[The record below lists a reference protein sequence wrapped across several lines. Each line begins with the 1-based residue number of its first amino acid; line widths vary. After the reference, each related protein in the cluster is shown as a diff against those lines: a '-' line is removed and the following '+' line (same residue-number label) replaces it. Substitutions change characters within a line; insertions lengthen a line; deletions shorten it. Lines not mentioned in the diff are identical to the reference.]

1 MKRTLS
7 STIGL
12 LLLLGLDAWAQ
23 PAQPPADP
31 LAQYVFPPELVMRHA
46 PDIGLDE
53 RQRAAIKDAVV
64 KTQSRFL
71 DLQWDVQGEAE
82 KMARLLQASPVDEAA
97 VLAQAD
103 KVMALEREVKRAHLA
118 LLVRIKNV
126 LTDAQRAR
134 LAELRRRGEGSP

>member
-1 MKRTLS
+1 MKRAWPLAVTLV
-7 STIGL
+7 L
-12 LLLLGLDAWAQ
+12 CLAPPARAQQ
-23 PAQPPADP
+23 PAPAEDP

-46 PDIGLDE
+46 PEIGLDE
-53 RQRAAIKDAVV
+53 KQRAAIKDAVV
-64 KTQSRFL
+64 KMQAKFL

-82 KMARLLQASPVDEAA
+82 KLTRLLQASPVDETA

-103 KVMALEREVKRAHLA
+103 KVMGFEREVKRTHLA

-134 LAELRRRGEGSP
+134 LTELRRKPPAGD